1 MIMDRIFQILAVILG
16 GIAAYFLWSDNFD
29 WAFAFVVFAV
39 CSYFIGMRF
48 QIKARLEERKAS
60 ETPEPIEEEN

>member
-1 MIMDRIFQILAVILG
+1 MTLMFQVLAVILG

-29 WAFAFVVFAV
+29 WAFAFVVFAI

-48 QIKARLEERKAS
+48 QIKARLEERKAA
-60 ETPEPIEEEN
+60 ETQESVDDEN

>member
-1 MIMDRIFQILAVILG
+1 MTLIFQILAVILG

-29 WAFAFVVFAV
+29 WAFAFVVFAI

-48 QIKARLEERKAS
+48 QIKARLEERKAI
-60 ETPEPIEEEN
+60 ETPEPIEDEN

>member
-1 MIMDRIFQILAVILG
+1 MTIIFQVLAVILG

-29 WAFAFVVFAV
+29 WAFAFVVFAI

-48 QIKARLEERKAS
+48 QIKARLEERKAA
-60 ETPEPIEEEN
+60 ETQESVDDEN

>member
-1 MIMDRIFQILAVILG
+1 MTLIFQVLAVILG

-29 WAFAFVVFAV
+29 WAFAFVVFAI

-48 QIKARLEERKAS
+48 QIKARLEERKAA
-60 ETPEPIEEEN
+60 ETQESVDDEN

>member
-1 MIMDRIFQILAVILG
+1 MTLIFQVLAVILG

-29 WAFAFVVFAV
+29 WAFAFVVFAI

-48 QIKARLEERKAS
+48 QIKARLEERKAAEIQES
-60 ETPEPIEEEN
+60 VDDEN